1 MIVED
6 QGEVLEFLSR
16 PEAFG
21 RRDWR
26 VERIDTHISSIFLL
40 GERALKLKRAVRY
53 PYLDFSTKELRRR
66 YCEAEVA
73 VNRRTAPAIY
83 KGVLPVVRRPDGSLS
98 VGGEGEV
105 LDWVVDMARFDENGL
120 LDRVALRGGL
130 TPRLMTDLAEAVA
143 VFHGAAEE
151 RLDRGGKAGLQGVLA
166 GNAAAFAELP
176 PGILDAGRVKCLI
189 EASVQALEHLGPLLE
204 ARRRLGRVRHCHG
217 DLHLR
222 NVCLVEDRPVL
233 FDAIEFNEAFSDI
246 DTFYDLAFLLM
257 DLDHRRLRRLASF
270 LMNAYLDASGDGSG
284 LGALPLFLS
293 ARAAIRAHVSATA
306 VGTVS
311 DIAEVARLRGEA
323 RAYLDA
329 ALAYLSPPPPRL
341 VAVGGLSGSG
351 KSRLGRELAPHLGAA
366 PGARVLRTDVIR
378 KRMLGAHPLKKLPKW
393 GYAPDITRQTYQV
406 FYEAA
411 RATLKSGHSVVADA
425 VFAGPEQREA
435 IERVASEVGVPF
447 QGLWLEAA
455 PEIMTERVEKR
466 VGNAS
471 DADAAVVVMQQDY
484 DLGEIS
490 WPRVDSGG
498 AREHTLS
505 QGLDILGLGTKGARV
520 R

>member
-6 QGEVLEFLSR
+6 QSEVLEFLAR

-21 RRDWR
+21 VRDWR

-40 GERALKLKRAVRY
+40 GDRALKLKRAVRY

-66 YCEAEVA
+66 YCEAEVT

-83 KGVLPVVRRPDGSLS
+83 KGVLAVVRRPDGNLAL
-98 VGGEGEV
+98 GGEGEV
-105 LDWVVDMARFDENGL
+105 LDWVVDMARFDENSL
-120 LDRVALRGGL
+120 LDRLAQRGGL
-130 TPRLMTDLAEAVA
+130 TPRLIGELAEAIA
-143 VFHGAAEE
+143 AFHGLAEE
-151 RLDRGGKAGLQGVLA
+151 RYDRGGKIGLQGVLT

-176 PGILDAGRVKCLI
+176 PGILDAGQVKRLI
-189 EASVQALEHLGPLLE
+189 EASAQALEHLGPLLE

-222 NVCLVEDRPVL
+222 NVCLVEDHPVL
-233 FDAIEFNEAFSDI
+233 FDAIEFNEAFSDV
-246 DTFYDLAFLLM
+246 DTFYDLSFMLM
-257 DLDHRRLRRLASF
+257 DLDHRGLRRLACF
-270 LMNAYLDASGDGSG
+270 LMNGYLDLAGDGSG

-293 ARAAIRAHVSATA
+293 LRAAIRAHVSATA

-323 RAYLDA
+323 RAYLEA
-329 ALAYLSPPPPRL
+329 ALAYLTPSPPRL

-351 KSRLGRELAPHLGAA
+351 KSRLGRELAPYLGAA
-366 PGARVLRTDVIR
+366 PGARVLRTDVLR
-378 KRMLGAHPLKKLPKW
+378 KRLLGAHPRHKLPKW
-393 GYAPDITRQTYQV
+393 GYASDVTQQTYQV
-406 FYEAA
+406 FYEAV

-425 VFAGPEQREA
+425 VFARPEQREA
-435 IERVASEVGVPF
+435 VERIAAEVGVPF
-447 QGLWLEAA
+447 RGLWLEAP
-455 PEIMTERVEKR
+455 PEVMMERVER
-466 VGNAS
+466 RIGNAS

-484 DLGEIS
+484 ELGDIA

-505 QGLDILGLGTKGARV
+505 QGLDILGLGTKARV